1 MMQCRRCNRI
11 AAMAGVFCVCGEMFI
26 AAVEASVSLYD
37 QPHIH
42 QEMDLP
48 TKPTRPIV
56 VAVSTSTSST
66 SSDLSIQANVD
77 VQSPWDALSIP
88 RNPTVTVWQSHWP
101 TAIDPFDLDLIWN
114 VAGALVPLVR
124 AAKSSPNGA
133 DQRVGVSVLATVSA
147 IEPR

>member
-1 MMQCRRCNRI
+1 MMRCRRCNRI

-26 AAVEASVSLYD
+26 AAVEASLSLYD

-66 SSDLSIQANVD
+66 SSDLSSAVQQHGLIQANVD

-88 RNPTVTVWQSHWP
+88 RNPTVTVWQSHWQP
-101 TAIDPFDLDLIWN
+101 PLIH
-114 VAGALVPLVR
+114 
-124 AAKSSPNGA
+124 STS
-133 DQRVGVSVLATVSA
+133 T
-147 IEPR
+147 